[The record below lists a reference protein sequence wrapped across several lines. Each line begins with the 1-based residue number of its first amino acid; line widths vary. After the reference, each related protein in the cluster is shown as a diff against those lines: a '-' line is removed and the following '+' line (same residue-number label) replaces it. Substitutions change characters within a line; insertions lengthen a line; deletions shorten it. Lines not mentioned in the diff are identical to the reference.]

1 MSGVHVASLDVW
13 QKNCNKCSLN
23 KLACLV
29 GIIRVAKWTR
39 AEDAGTEGGKSLK
52 KTWVK
57 ESEAEAELGLGE
69 SDEGDL
75 GMQITQDLSLMLL
88 GIPKEMAVQSAL
100 MCQMLHVHGAT

>member
-1 MSGVHVASLDVW
+1 
-13 QKNCNKCSLN
+13 
-23 KLACLV
+23 
-29 GIIRVAKWTR
+29 
-39 AEDAGTEGGKSLK
+39 
-52 KTWVK
+52 
-57 ESEAEAELGLGE
+57 LGLGE